1 MPDSPETV
9 IYQFRVAL
17 VGISPLIWRRLLV
30 QSETTVDEFHHVLQ
44 LSFGWSDAHL
54 HQFLI
59 HAKRYGQSRSGG
71 IAFMDDPREIKL
83 ADFGLRVSEKFLYE
97 YDFGDCWQHLIRV
110 EAILPSQPGKTY
122 PICIGGNR
130 CAPPEDCGGTRRFLE
145 LRQQCSP
152 FSLLQRVADIL
163 EDEEADR
170 IAEIRELSRWLLID
184 RFDRQSVN
192 RRLKQHFA
200 TTDKSGILAEQGD
213 AR

>member
-30 QSETTVDEFHHVLQ
+30 RSDTTVADFHHVLQ
-44 LSFGWSDAHL
+44 ISFGWSDSHL

-71 IAFMDDPREIKL
+71 IAFTDDPRAIKL
-83 ADFGLRVSEKFLYE
+83 ADFRLRVSEKFLYE
-97 YDFGDCWQHLIRV
+97 YDFGDHWQHLIRV

-122 PICIGGNR
+122 PLCIGGKR
-130 CAPPEDCGGTRRFLE
+130 SAPLEDCGGVRRFLE
-145 LRQQCSP
+145 LRQQHSP
-152 FSLLQRVADIL
+152 FSLLQRVAEII
-163 EDEEADR
+163 EDADADR
-170 IAEIRELSRWLLID
+170 LAELRDLSCWLLINRCD
-184 RFDRQSVN
+184 RRSVN

-200 TTDKSGILAEQGD
+200 TTDNTGIPTEQGD